1 MVLAC
6 GSVSDKFC
14 FIFNTNIK
22 QITGGN
28 DFDAVIHEIVF
39 PVGSSDGSEICFN
52 VTILRDNIS
61 ETNQF
66 FMLRLRILTPTV
78 FSIADDGGIATV
90 TIIDDDG
97 TVQ

>member
-1 MVLAC
+1 MILMLL
-6 GSVSDKFC
+6 
-14 FIFNTNIK
+14 
-22 QITGGN
+22 
-28 DFDAVIHEIVF
+28 VF